1 MTLVTLVYTGPL
13 VAMCDRT
20 DSHHKWT
27 VAALGSI
34 TGALTTCEAVLT
46 EVCFLLKRN
55 YGRIDA
61 IFDLLDQDLL
71 CVDFD
76 FASEHR
82 RVQQLMNR
90 YADLPA
96 SLADACLVRMTE
108 LIPNSRVMTLDR
120 DFTVYRRHGRQAIP
134 LLSPCF

>member
-1 MTLVTLVYTGPL
+1 MTNSNEPIEGYSKSGKRLGMYIYILPNLVTTANLFCGFYSIIHSIKGEFKIAAIAVV
-13 VAMCDRT
+13 VA
-20 DSHHKWT
+20 
-27 VAALGSI
+27 
-34 TGALTTCEAVLT
+34 
-46 EVCFLLKRN
+46 
-55 YGRIDA
+55 A

-90 YADLPA
+90 YADLPT

-120 DFTVYRRHGRQAIP
+120 DFTIYRRHGRQAIP
-134 LLSPCF
+134 LLSPSF